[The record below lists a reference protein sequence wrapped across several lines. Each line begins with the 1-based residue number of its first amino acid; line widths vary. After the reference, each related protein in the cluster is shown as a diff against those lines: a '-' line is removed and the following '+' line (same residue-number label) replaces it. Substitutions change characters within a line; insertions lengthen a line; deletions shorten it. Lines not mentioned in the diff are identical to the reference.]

1 MTFLLAFLLVMG
13 LPWVETNVTLTGRVG
28 ISEQESLRGVAQ
40 RQDPEWGSLLIWGSP
55 RRVQARW
62 RGPWCVPSSLLSL
75 SGPPF
80 PGDVELKAKPRG
92 PGYLGLSSPMCE
104 NVRPNPPVRSHT
116 ESPDLVPRV
125 LVRFFYVSR
134 QCTRFCPLI
143 RPNDMVLK
151 SFILVK
157 PMPFLY
163 AACCRKPLCNS
174 QQPVIT
180 DTEWKYGKQYG
191 GAWDRRS
198 GSAGLVLTL
207 TSVSLGLRWS

>member
-28 ISEQESLRGVAQ
+28 
-40 RQDPEWGSLLIWGSP
+40 
-55 RRVQARW
+55 
-62 RGPWCVPSSLLSL
+62 
-75 SGPPF
+75 
-80 PGDVELKAKPRG
+80 
-92 PGYLGLSSPMCE
+92 
-104 NVRPNPPVRSHT
+104 
-116 ESPDLVPRV
+116 V

-151 SFILVK
+151 SFILEK